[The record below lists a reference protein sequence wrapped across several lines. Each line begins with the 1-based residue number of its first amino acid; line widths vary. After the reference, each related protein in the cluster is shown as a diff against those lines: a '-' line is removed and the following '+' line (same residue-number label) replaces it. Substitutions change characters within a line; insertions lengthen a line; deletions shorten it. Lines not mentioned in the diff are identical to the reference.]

1 MRHNSA
7 RRGHPAILEDAM
19 SFSVRLTGGYR
30 PGYDPQ
36 AVHDSLAKLFRQ
48 DAARV
53 AQLIAAGATIKRG
66 VDAPTAE
73 RFRQAIET
81 AGAGCAIDEEDTHL
95 AIDVP
100 APAVAVT
107 AAPDE
112 EATIWEGG
120 PSPAAYAGPIALG
133 ALLLPAFGIGLLVW
147 LGVWIAWKSARY
159 KLTNQRL
166 FVRSGFIARKVQE
179 LELYRVTDV
188 AFSQGLVER
197 SFGIGTVSVV
207 ANDPTTPRL
216 AMPGIADPETVK
228 ETIRTAYRRA
238 RRAEG
243 VRVGERMV
251 E

>member
-1 MRHNSA
+1 
-7 RRGHPAILEDAM
+7 M
-19 SFSVRLTGGYR
+19 SYSVRLTGGYR
-30 PGYDPQ
+30 PGFEPQ
-36 AVHDSLAKLFRQ
+36 AVHDALAALFRQ

-53 AQLIAAGATIKRG
+53 AQLVATGATIKRG
-66 VDAPTAE
+66 VDAPMAQ
-73 RFRQAIET
+73 RFRQAIEN
-81 AGAGCAIDEEDTHL
+81 AGASCAIDEDATHL

-100 APAVAVT
+100 EGVPSIAAAPA
-107 AAPDE
+107 APHDDE
-112 EATIWEGG
+112 TTIWEGG

-133 ALLLPAFGIGLLVW
+133 LLLLPVFGVGLLVW
-147 LGVWIAWKSARY
+147 LGAWIAWKSASY

-166 FVRSGFIARKVQE
+166 FVRSGFVARRVQE

-188 AFSQGLVER
+188 AFSQGLIAR
-197 SFGIGTVSVV
+197 LFGIGTVSVV
-207 ANDPTTPRL
+207 ANDPTTPTL

-238 RRAEG
+238 RRVEG